1 MSRVLKKTLL
11 TLFLVMLLSLS
22 LSMGSGAWAAGTI
35 KIGVITPLTG
45 NLASIGNAVAEG
57 IKLAVKV
64 ANDSGGVKG
73 NKLELVVY
81 DDRNVP
87 EEAVSAAK
95 RLISGD
101 KVPVI
106 IGAVGSSPT
115 AAVQQITMREHVP
128 LITPVSMTPKLTEIG
143 DKYMFRATATAAMRE
158 TVFAEFV
165 ARKLNAKTVA
175 FIASNEDLGRSTVE
189 AAQQEY
195 AKYGNPK
202 TVYTAFFEPTAT
214 DFSAELVKIKALKPD
229 VVYIVADSVR
239 ASIIVKQL
247 RALNLTGNI
256 VASAEAATDEFLRL
270 AGPAAEGIYFPLDW
284 SVDFDDAKSVE
295 FLKLY
300 KAEYKK
306 LPETKFAVQGW
317 EAAWLVIEALKG
329 AKDYTPASV
338 RDALSKATFD
348 GPRGHLWFDEKG
360 QVQIDSRIAV
370 VKNGKFV
377 ISK

>member
-1 MSRVLKKTLL
+1 VGQKKFVVLSLVLSLL
-11 TLFLVMLLSLS
+11 LLSP
-22 LSMGSGAWAAGTI
+22 AALAETV

-57 IKLAVKV
+57 IRLAVKI
-64 ANDSGGVKG
+64 ANGKGGVKG
-73 NKLELVVY
+73 NKIELVVY
-81 DDRNVP
+81 DDRNTP

-101 KVPVI
+101 KVPII

-115 AAVQQITMREHVP
+115 AAVQQITMREQVP
-128 LITPVSMTPKLTEIG
+128 LITPVSMAPKLTEIG
-143 DKYMFRATATAAMRE
+143 DRFMFRATATAAMRE
-158 TVFAEFV
+158 IVFAKFV
-165 ARKLNAKTVA
+165 AEKLNAKTVA
-175 FIASNEDLGRSTVE
+175 FIAGNEDLGRSTVE
-189 AAQQEY
+189 AAQKEY

-202 TVYTAFFEPTAT
+202 TVYTAFFEPSAT

-247 RALNLTGNI
+247 RAMNLQGAI
-256 VASAEAATDEFLRL
+256 VASAEAATNEFLRL

-284 SVDFDDAKSVE
+284 AVDFDDDQSVE

-317 EAAWLVIEALKG
+317 EAAWLVIEALKK
-329 AKDYTPASV
+329 AKEPTPQAV
-338 RDALSKATFD
+338 RDALAQVSFD
-348 GPRGHLWFDEKG
+348 GPRGHLEFDEKG
-360 QVQIDSRIAV
+360 QVRIESRIAV
-370 VKNGKFV
+370 VKTGRFA
-377 ISK
+377 ISR

>member
-1 MSRVLKKTLL
+1 MKRKASVFLSLVLSLI
-11 TLFLVMLLSLS
+11 LLSP
-22 LSMGSGAWAAGTI
+22 AASAADTI
-35 KIGVITPLTG
+35 KVGVIAPITG
-45 NLASIGNAVAEG
+45 NLASIGNAVSEG
-57 IKLAVKV
+57 IRLAFKI
-64 ANDSGGVKG
+64 ANAQGGVHG

-106 IGAVGSSPT
+106 IGSVGSSPT

-128 LITPVSMTPKLTEIG
+128 LVTPVSMAPKLTEIG
-143 DKYMFRATATAAMRE
+143 DKYIFRATATAAMRE
-158 TVFAEFV
+158 TTFAKFV
-165 ARKLNAKTVA
+165 AQRLKAKTVA

-189 AAQQEY
+189 AAQKEY

-202 TVYTAFFEPTAT
+202 PVYTAFFEPTAT

-247 RALNLTGNI
+247 RALNLQGYI
-256 VASAEAATDEFLRL
+256 VASAEAATNEFLRL

-284 SVDFDDAKSVE
+284 SVDFDDAKSEE
-295 FLKLY
+295 FLRLY

-317 EAAWLVIEALKG
+317 EAAWLVIESLKN
-329 AKDYTPASV
+329 AKDYSPQAI
-338 RDALSKATFD
+338 RDALAKVAFD
-348 GPRGHLWFDEKG
+348 GPRGHLDFDDKG
-360 QVQIDSRIAV
+360 QVRIESRIAV
-370 VKNGKFV
+370 VKNGRFV
-377 ISK
+377 IAK